1 MQKYNPNTTENTR
14 WGGWAAASSSP
25 SSGSAC
31 RTPASPSTG
40 ARRSAPGSWTW
51 QTNTRSLGEENIS
64 VGRKNIFVNFPTLL
78 LGRCYWDT
86 SNLGVLWTGEGE
98 TVTTAAAALSR
109 PYPLAVAGSQLQYS
123 FDTKARIF
131 RLEFRPDTSI
141 AQPSLVFLPSLV
153 FGDNPHFK
161 HSDDLSVSLSQDNP
175 QILEVRLKQDQ
186 DDIKTTR
193 SWVTVGIS
201 EDVPSLRSN
210 SWLNYLAS
218 FIPFLNR

>member
-1 MQKYNPNTTENTR
+1 M
-14 WGGWAAASSSP
+14 
-25 SSGSAC
+25 
-31 RTPASPSTG
+31 
-40 ARRSAPGSWTW
+40 
-51 QTNTRSLGEENIS
+51 
-64 VGRKNIFVNFPTLL
+64 
-78 LGRCYWDT
+78 
-86 SNLGVLWTGEGE
+86 LWTGEGAA
-98 TVTTAAAALSR
+98 VTTAAAALSR

-153 FGDNPHFK
+153 FGDNIHFK

-186 DDIKTTR
+186 DDMKTTR

-218 FIPFLNR
+218 FIAFLNR

>member
-1 MQKYNPNTTENTR
+1 MVSEKYFYRE
-14 WGGWAAASSSP
+14 
-25 SSGSAC
+25 
-31 RTPASPSTG
+31 
-40 ARRSAPGSWTW
+40 
-51 QTNTRSLGEENIS
+51 
-64 VGRKNIFVNFPTLL
+64 RKYIITLIL

-86 SNLGVLWTGEGE
+86 SNLGVLWRGEGAA
-98 TVTTAAAALSR
+98 VTTAAAALSR

-123 FDTKARIF
+123 FDTEARIF

-141 AQPSLVFLPSLV
+141 ARPSLVFLPSLV
-153 FGDNPHFK
+153 FGDNTHFK
-161 HSDDLSVSLSQDNP
+161 HSDDLSVRLSQDNP

-186 DDIKTTR
+186 EDDMKTTR

-201 EDVPSLRSN
+201 EDLPNLRSD